1 MTVAPRTRS
10 MVPVALLVAAC
21 GGGAIN
27 RYSLP
32 VGSDDAGAGSFA
44 GGDPGLSGVFDASI
58 EQDHVTVTFVT
69 LTCAGDCADVEA
81 VATGGHPPYAFAW
94 DDGST
99 SASRRVCPTSTTSY
113 RVRVSDTA
121 VTGELARPAETVQV
135 PLAANVLACPAP
147 AGGGD
152 AATSGCETILTL
164 APSGAVT
171 GIGGSDAGAE
181 SCPLSA
187 TGTIAAISA
196 AVAVQRG
203 QEYELVEN
211 ASGSVLLGAA
221 PVWSYYASSSDCNS
235 HPAGQL
241 LGSMTFDPAVLV
253 QSLCFRASADGSY
266 VNWFSSAVAAGVA
279 NGTWQLCNGCSH
291 GDASP

>member
-1 MTVAPRTRS
+1 MI
-10 MVPVALLVAAC
+10 PVALLIAACAACAAC
-21 GGGAIN
+21 GGGASN
-27 RYSLP
+27 HYSLP
-32 VGSDDAGAGSFA
+32 VGSDDGGPGSFVV
-44 GGDPGLSGVFDASI
+44 GDPGPSGVFDASI
-58 EQDHVTVTFVT
+58 EQNHVTVTFVT

-113 RVRVSDTA
+113 GVRVSDTA
-121 VTGELARPAETVQV
+121 VTGELARPAETVEV
-135 PLAANVLACPAP
+135 PLAANVLACPAA

-152 AATSGCETILTL
+152 AAASACESILTL

-171 GIGGSDAGAE
+171 GVGGSDAGAE

-187 TGTIAAISA
+187 TGTVAAISA
-196 AVAVQRG
+196 AVAVQKG

-241 LGSMTFDPAVLV
+241 LGSMTFDPATPV
-253 QSLCFRASADGSY
+253 QSLCFRASADDAY

-279 NGTWQLCNGCSH
+279 NGTWQLCHGCSH